1 MKVLHRIIIIALAGV
16 IATMALA
23 QAPANVK
30 VANETKN
37 AFGTVTE
44 MNVYNF
50 ACYIGFTD
58 DQGADFTESAE
69 LGFCKDPDK
78 FDSKR
83 YALTYKLSK
92 IQAES
97 CQGDPKCT
105 KTDTVPLIV
114 GMKQEGKAV
123 QPIKKAAPPGRASFC
138 LPTEVTVFA
147 CRTGKKMV
155 SVCAGKDSTKTTGM
169 LQYRFGMPD
178 SSEPLEMMWPES
190 RLAPSKVATGATVPF
205 AGGGG
210 VWLRIA
216 KGDHAYVVY
225 DGIGKWGPQGQTR
238 TKSGLTVE
246 RKGKAIAH
254 LKCNMDATSELGPD
268 WFEKNGVTDNNQEF
282 DFPD

>member
-1 MKVLHRIIIIALAGV
+1 MNVLHRIITIALAGP
-16 IATMALA
+16 ISTMALA
-23 QAPANVK
+23 QLSATVK
-30 VANETKN
+30 VGKETKN
-37 AFGTVTE
+37 AFGTVVET
-44 MNVYNF
+44 NSGDI
-50 ACYIGFTD
+50 ACYIAFKD
-58 DQGADFTESAE
+58 DRGEDFSESADFD
-69 LGFCKDPDK
+69 FCNDQDK
-78 FDSKR
+78 FVGKR

-92 IQAES
+92 VQAQS

-114 GMKQEGKAV
+114 GMKQDGKAV
-123 QPIKKAAPPGRASFC
+123 PIKKAAPAGQASFC
-138 LPTEVTVFA
+138 SPVEVIVFA

-155 SVCAGKDSTKTTGM
+155 SVCAGKDSTKTAGM

-190 RLAPSKVATGATVPF
+190 NLAPSKAATGTNVPF

-210 VWLRIA
+210 AWLRIA

-246 RKGKAIAH
+246 RKGKAIAQ
-254 LKCNMDATSELGPD
+254 LKCNMAATSELGPD
-268 WFEKNGVTDNNQEF
+268 WFEKYGVTDKNQEF

>member
-1 MKVLHRIIIIALAGV
+1 MNLRNCIITIGLAGL
-16 IATMALA
+16 IPTMALA
-23 QAPANVK
+23 QAPAKVK
-30 VANETKN
+30 VGNDVKN

-44 MNVYNF
+44 MNLYNF
-50 ACYIGFTD
+50 RCYIGFTD
-58 DQGADFTESAE
+58 DQGAEFTETAD
-69 LGFCKDPDK
+69 LAFCNDPDK
-78 FDSKR
+78 LYDKR
-83 YALTYKLSK
+83 HVLTYKLSK

-97 CQGDPKCT
+97 CQGDPKCN

-114 GMKQEGKAV
+114 GMKQDGKAV
-123 QPIKKAAPPGRASFC
+123 QPVKKAAPPGQASFC
-138 LPTEVTVFA
+138 SPMEVTIFA

-178 SSEPLEMMWPES
+178 SSEPLEMKWPES
-190 RLAPSKVATGATVPF
+190 KLAPSKVATGTNVPF

-210 VWLRIA
+210 AWLRIA

-246 RKGKAIAH
+246 RKGKAIAQ

-268 WFEKNGVTDNNQEF
+268 WFEKYGVTDKNQEF